1 MENLFINEEG
11 FTFIGELL
19 LRTAIM
25 FIAVVIVLRL
35 SGRRGV
41 RQLSLFEVAIILTMG
56 SAAGDPTF
64 QQDIPI
70 LYGVAVLLAIILLY
84 KVFTF
89 LASKINWFHNIL
101 EGTEMPVVKDGMFD
115 IKNNFDNDF
124 SQQEFFTELRN
135 MSVEHLGQVREAIIE
150 PDGSL
155 SVLFFKNEEV
165 RYGLPLFPSSYIS
178 IDPQQSNGPFACMF
192 CGYTT
197 DKIEKNC
204 PRCNKTKWTHA
215 INTHRIA

>member
-25 FIAVVIVLRL
+25 FIAVIVVLRL

-56 SAAGDPTF
+56 SAAGDPMF
-64 QQDIPI
+64 QDDVP
-70 LYGVAVLLAIILLY
+70 LMYGVAVLFAIILLY
-84 KVFTF
+84 KGFTF
-89 LASKINWFHNIL
+89 LASKNERFHNLL
-101 EGTEMPVVKDGMFD
+101 EGTEMSVVKEGLFEIRNEYD
-115 IKNNFDNDF
+115 NNF

-135 MSVEHLGQVREAIIE
+135 MSVEHLGQVREAIME

-155 SVLFFKNEEV
+155 SVLFYEDEDV
-165 RYGLPLFPSSYIS
+165 QYGLPLFPSSYQIV
-178 IDPQQSNGPFACMF
+178 DPKQTEGPWACMF
-192 CGYTT
+192 CGHTT
-197 DKIEKNC
+197 AEELRSC
-204 PRCNKTKWTHA
+204 PRCNKKKWTRA
-215 INTHRIA
+215 INTLRIA

>member
-1 MENLFINEEG
+1 YDIMENLFINEEG

-41 RQLSLFEVAIILTMG
+41 RQLSLFEVAIILPMG

-89 LASKINWFHNIL
+89 LASKINL
-101 EGTEMPVVKDGMFD
+101 V
-115 IKNNFDNDF
+115 
-124 SQQEFFTELRN
+124 SQYF
-135 MSVEHLGQVREAIIE
+135 G
-150 PDGSL
+150 G
-155 SVLFFKNEEV
+155 
-165 RYGLPLFPSSYIS
+165 
-178 IDPQQSNGPFACMF
+178 NGDARRQ
-192 CGYTT
+192 GW
-197 DKIEKNC
+197 DV
-204 PRCNKTKWTHA
+204 
-215 INTHRIA
+215 